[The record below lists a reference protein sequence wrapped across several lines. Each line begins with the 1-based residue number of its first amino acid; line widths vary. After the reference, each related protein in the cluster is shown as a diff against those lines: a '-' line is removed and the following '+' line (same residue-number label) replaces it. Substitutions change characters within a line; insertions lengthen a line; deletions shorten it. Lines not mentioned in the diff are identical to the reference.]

1 MPGLEVTVFDKT
13 SAGDCCGENLRVVG
27 RPRHWAL
34 LASCGRCLGVS

>member
-27 RPRHWAL
+27 RPKL
-34 LASCGRCLGVS
+34 DIGLY